1 MFEALAV
8 LAPMFVIFG
17 VGFVAGYAKRFQQ
30 SAAGLNNFVFSI
42 ALPCF
47 IYTSIATAELP
58 ESFPWQIWLL
68 ALILP
73 GAFFVVVYYATYW
86 LTPKH
91 RSLAAPLSLSAS
103 YGNVGYFGIPMTIAL
118 LGTDAAVP
126 AAIVHLL
133 HNLVFL
139 IGYPILRG
147 EHNQPSGHANPQS
160 SNRSS
165 LSRIGRDIV
174 SRIFLSP
181 VTISTLL
188 GIVVVA
194 FSIPIPGVITHSLE
208 LLSATAIPLALFS
221 VGIAM
226 HPALASLRSG
236 MLSLGVVMA
245 GIGLKNIIFPLVTLG
260 LAWVFRD
267 AMGPRWFGTVFLM
280 ATMPMSTSGYILSER
295 YDESAHLSA
304 AVLAGTT
311 LLSILTVPILVSV
324 VL

>member
-1 MFEALAV
+1 MFEALVV

-17 VGFVAGYAKRFQQ
+17 VGFVAGYAERFQQ

-47 IYTSIATAELP
+47 IYSSIATAELP
-58 ESFPWQIWLL
+58 DSFPWQVWVFALL
-68 ALILP
+68 LP
-73 GAFFVVVYYATYW
+73 GVFSVVVYYATWW

-118 LGTDAAVP
+118 LGAEAAVP

-147 EHNQPSGHANPQS
+147 ENLQDSDHAPQQR
-160 SNRSS
+160 SNRSTVT
-165 LSRIGRDIV
+165 RIGREIV

-188 GIVVVA
+188 GIGVVA
-194 FSIPIPGVITHSLE
+194 FAIPVPELITGSVE

-226 HPALASLRSG
+226 HPALSSLRSG
-236 MLSLGVVMA
+236 KLSLGLVMS
-245 GIGLKNIIFPLVTLG
+245 GIGMKNILFPLVTLG

-267 AMGPRWFGTVFLM
+267 AMGPGWFGTVFLM
-280 ATMPMSTSGYILSER
+280 AAMPMSTSGYILSER
-295 YDESAHLSA
+295 YDESGDLTA

-311 LLSILTVPILVSV
+311 LLSIVTVPVLASV